1 MAYSKSDAQLLNLT
15 HNLTVL
21 RQQHGLTKTAMARL
35 LHTSVRTIT
44 RLENNEI
51 PRGLSASILVYAH
64 THFHVPPHKLL
75 SEYL

>member
-1 MAYSKSDAQLLNLT
+1 MAYNKSDAQLINLT
-15 HNLTVL
+15 HNLTFL
-21 RQQHGLTKTAMARL
+21 RRQHGLTKTAMARL

-51 PRGLSASILVYAH
+51 PHRLSASVLFYAH
-64 THFHVPPHKLL
+64 MHFLIPPHKLL